1 MESKGFSVD
10 WLAELKRK
18 NNLVDIASNYLKLE
32 QKGSRFWACCPF
44 HNEKTPSFSINQ
56 DGVYHCF
63 GCKESGDVIKFV
75 QKMENMEF
83 MDAIKFLAEKAG
95 MEVPEFH
102 GSGKSK
108 EQQKEREKMLSV
120 LDYAYKH
127 YVENLYGKEA
137 KPAQDYIK
145 SRKFTRRELEDFK
158 IGYSKDWNDLPNY
171 LTSKGFKEK
180 ELLESGVCIK
190 KDDKLLDP
198 LAKRLVFPIFNAL
211 GDCVGFSARLL
222 EKKPEFA
229 KYKNTAESQLFQKR
243 KIVYGINILRQQKQQ
258 HLVDNVILV
267 EGQMDVIAMHKAGF
281 KSAVACMGTAMTE
294 YHVSELKKYSDNIIL
309 CFDGDGA
316 GVKATLHAIE
326 LWRNENVNLKVVYLP
341 NGQDPDEILNGLTDG
356 KAKLAEAI
364 ENATNYMEFLIEY
377 YKSKHDLDKP
387 EEKNKYV
394 KEILAEIK
402 KLGSPALFEPYLEK
416 VREYT
421 KIPIDILRR
430 EINGDDTGKRG
441 VIKESPLPEKMP
453 NSDEKAQMFILAA
466 LLHKRNVVDKRID
479 YNKLLVGYEKYLDI
493 IAQNLPLSAIFDFE
507 GASEDAF
514 LMELVNFNFANV
526 EKDEER
532 YFRECLWKVAETQLK
547 KIQADLNDEYK
558 NCEDINRR
566 GEIAAKLGKLAMQL
580 RNKSLEEFNG
590 RR

>member
-108 EQQKEREKMLSV
+108 EQQKEKEKMLSV

-127 YVENLYGKEA
+127 YVENLYSKEA

>member
-44 HNEKTPSFSINQ
+44 HSEKTPSFAISQ

-63 GCKESGDVIKFV
+63 GCKESGDVIKFIE
-75 QKMENMEF
+75 KMENMEF

-95 MEVPEFH
+95 MEVPEFQ
-102 GSGKSK
+102 GTGKNK
-108 EQQKEREKMLSV
+108 EYQKAKEKMLSV

-127 YVENLYGKEA
+127 YVENLYNKEA

-171 LTSKGFKEK
+171 LQSKGFQEK

-243 KIVYGINILRQQKQQ
+243 KIVYGINILRKQKQQ

-267 EGQMDVIAMHKAGF
+267 EGQIDVIAMHKAGF

-294 YHVSELKKYSDNIIL
+294 FHVSELKKYSDNIIL
-309 CFDGDGA
+309 CFDGDAA
-316 GVKATLHAIE
+316 GIKATMHAIG
-326 LWRNENVNLKVVYLP
+326 LWRNENVNLRVVRLP
-341 NGQDPDEILNGLTDG
+341 DGHDPDEMLNGSTDG
-356 KAKLAEAI
+356 KEQLTEAI
-364 ENATNYMEFLIEY
+364 ESAVNYMDFLIDY
-377 YKSKHDLDKP
+377 YRSKHDLDKP

-394 KEILAEIK
+394 KEILAEIR
-402 KLGSPALFEPYLEK
+402 KLGSAALFEPYLER
-416 VREYT
+416 VRDIT

-430 EINGDDTGKRG
+430 E
-441 VIKESPLPEKMP
+441 VSSEPETRPVVREEKQKQTNTI
-453 NSDEKAQMFILAA
+453 NSDEKAPIFILAA
-466 LLHKRNVVDKRID
+466 LLHKKNVVDKRID
-479 YNKLLVGYEKYLDI
+479 YSKLLVGYEKYLDL
-493 IAQNLPLSAIFDFE
+493 IAKDLPLSAIFDFE

-514 LMELVNFNFANV
+514 LMEIVNFNFASF

-532 YFRECLWKVAETQLK
+532 YFKECLWKVAEARLK
-547 KIQADLNDEYK
+547 KMQEELSEEYK
-558 NCEDINRR
+558 TCEDITKR

-590 RR
+590 RK

>member
-44 HNEKTPSFSINQ
+44 HSEKTPSFAISQ

-63 GCKESGDVIKFV
+63 GCKESGDVIKFIE
-75 QKMENMEF
+75 KMENMEF

-95 MEVPEFH
+95 MEVPEFQ
-102 GSGKSK
+102 GTGKTK
-108 EQQKEREKMLSV
+108 EYQKAKEKMLSV

-127 YVENLYGKEA
+127 YVENLYNKEA

-171 LTSKGFKEK
+171 LQSKGFQEK

-190 KDDKLLDP
+190 KDDRLLDP

-243 KIVYGINILRQQKQQ
+243 KIVYGINILRKQKQQ

-267 EGQMDVIAMHKAGF
+267 EGQIDVIAMHKAGF

-294 YHVSELKKYSDNIIL
+294 FHVSELKKYSDNIIL
-309 CFDGDGA
+309 CFDGDAA
-316 GVKATLHAIE
+316 GIKATMHAIG
-326 LWRNENVNLKVVYLP
+326 LWRNENVNLRVVRLP
-341 NGQDPDEILNGLTDG
+341 DGHDPDEMLNGSTDG
-356 KAKLAEAI
+356 KEQLTEAI
-364 ENATNYMEFLIEY
+364 ENAVNYMDFLIDY
-377 YKSKHDLDKP
+377 YRSKHDLDKP

-394 KEILAEIK
+394 KEILAEIR
-402 KLGSPALFEPYLEK
+402 KLGSAALFEPYLER
-416 VREYT
+416 VRDIT

-430 EINGDDTGKRG
+430 E
-441 VIKESPLPEKMP
+441 VSSEPETRPVVREEKQKQTNTI
-453 NSDEKAQMFILAA
+453 NSDEKAPIFILAA
-466 LLHKRNVVDKRID
+466 LLHKKNVVDKRID
-479 YNKLLVGYEKYLDI
+479 YSKLLVGYEKYLDL
-493 IAQNLPLSAIFDFE
+493 IAKDLPLSAIFDFE

-514 LMELVNFNFANV
+514 LMEIVNFNFASF

-532 YFRECLWKVAETQLK
+532 YFKECLWKVAEARLK
-547 KIQADLNDEYK
+547 KMQEELSEEYK
-558 NCEDINRR
+558 TCEDITKR

-590 RR
+590 RK

>member
-1 MESKGFSVD
+1 M
-10 WLAELKRK
+10 
-18 NNLVDIASNYLKLE
+18 E

-44 HNEKTPSFSINQ
+44 HSEKTPSFAISQ

-63 GCKESGDVIKFV
+63 GCKESGDVIKFIE
-75 QKMENMEF
+75 KMENMEF

-95 MEVPEFH
+95 MEVPEFQ
-102 GSGKSK
+102 GTGKNK
-108 EQQKEREKMLSV
+108 EYQKAKEKMLSV

-127 YVENLYGKEA
+127 YVENLYNKEA

-171 LTSKGFKEK
+171 LQSKGFQEK

-243 KIVYGINILRQQKQQ
+243 KIVYGINILRKQKQQ

-267 EGQMDVIAMHKAGF
+267 EGQIDVIAMHKAGF

-294 YHVSELKKYSDNIIL
+294 FHVSELKKYSDNIIL
-309 CFDGDGA
+309 CFDGDAA
-316 GVKATLHAIE
+316 GIKATMHAIG
-326 LWRNENVNLKVVYLP
+326 LWRNENVNLRVVRLP
-341 NGQDPDEILNGLTDG
+341 DGHDPDEMLNGSTDG
-356 KAKLAEAI
+356 KEQLTEAI
-364 ENATNYMEFLIEY
+364 ESAVNYMDFLIDY
-377 YKSKHDLDKP
+377 YRSKHDLDKP

-394 KEILAEIK
+394 KEILAEIR
-402 KLGSPALFEPYLEK
+402 KLGSAALFEPYLER
-416 VREYT
+416 VRDIT

-430 EINGDDTGKRG
+430 E
-441 VIKESPLPEKMP
+441 VSSEPETRPVVREEKQKQTNTI
-453 NSDEKAQMFILAA
+453 NSDEKAPIFILAA
-466 LLHKRNVVDKRID
+466 LLHKKNVVDKRID
-479 YNKLLVGYEKYLDI
+479 YSKLLVGYEKYLDL
-493 IAQNLPLSAIFDFE
+493 IAKDLPLSAIFDFE

-514 LMELVNFNFANV
+514 LMEIVNFNFASF

-532 YFRECLWKVAETQLK
+532 YFKECLWKVAEARLK
-547 KIQADLNDEYK
+547 KMQEELSEEYK
-558 NCEDINRR
+558 TCEDITKR

-590 RR
+590 RK